1 MTKIKN
7 TKKGMAKKT
16 LSMSLVVAMLATSN
30 VPVWAAEFSDGS
42 DVAVATEAPVAE
54 TTTEFS
60 DDVAE
65 TPVVDNTEDTASA
78 SIKVNEADISLDLT
92 AAKSS
97 IVWGTN
103 VTDAITGTIAK
114 SDGSTLSQWMFRW
127 VDENG
132 IAVQSSKDSGVGDAN
147 GRVNNV
153 AKMSLKATKEVA
165 GKTLTLYVYDYDA
178 TSNQTLYDINTQI
191 KVTVEKQDLSE
202 KYLDISGVSPLT
214 YNGFAQ
220 AADVTNAI
228 VKESS
233 ASGASNIASTDNYKL
248 TSSSATNAGDTVTIT
263 ASADQMSD
271 SPYKGSISTTL
282 TIGRKVA
289 KLNTDIIA
297 TPEKGLKYQYT
308 GEAITIP
315 NDKVTVKESE
325 SSNNGADKKLSGAD
339 LSSTIISATTKS
351 ATVGNQTVNVDVD
364 GSKLTNFG
372 KTASSSVVPLD
383 NPTTLTS
390 TDTVEIVK
398 RDLSTNGTIIS
409 VNTTSGYIPV
419 TATSTTL
426 ANYLTFKGA
435 EGKELKLVANKDYA
449 VIVKDTFGND
459 VTKFTDGS
467 SYTVTIRAK
476 SGNCEN
482 EQTFTVVA
490 SSATLKEV
498 ASTKPYEV
506 SYTGDAIEPTKK
518 DLGKLTIKYYDSNG
532 SLVTGSLDTD
542 AYEITGY
549 TNNVNATT
557 KYEADSSGNLQP
569 TADAYVNIKITTT
582 TYKDQVASVPFLIKP
597 LEVKNTYITVPEDIS
612 INDTY
617 TKASEYNVPVT
628 VVAKDATGK
637 KVEKTLSADDF
648 TVKYDFENATNGNK
662 LGNYIISTVTVT
674 NKNFILTTTNKKTVT
689 VVAKGKTKIVA
700 KKLTDSMVTINP
712 STYTYTGGEIVP
724 SYAVVDGAV
733 VLYKQGEVAPNK
745 AEYKEVSITD
755 AVNVGTGKV
764 TVEGINNFY
773 SGKATGTFTIT
784 PANTSNVK
792 VTIDDQDYT
801 GRQVRPR
808 KDVIKVTLNGNDVSK
823 QFEVVSYGEN
833 VEAGKGTVVLKP
845 VDGNKNF
852 TGDNV
857 TAEFNIV
864 KEKVKATLK
873 VYDSKGFDVTTSFA
887 NGTSVF
893 QFDGNEHKFA
903 KEVLSEIKK
912 TDNGKTTATVN
923 DFEIKYVDNVAGK
936 KVTVKTGSTSTTYN
950 VGYVYAVAKEGT
962 GFSGADTIT
971 TADGTIIKGVVAKAE
986 FRIAS
991 VQFVSK
997 NVSLKNA
1004 TYAAGLPVKPE
1015 VLIQIGGST
1024 LVEGVDYT
1032 LKLIDPKT
1040 GATVAPTDV
1049 TVGNIYGVS
1058 IEGLNGYTGSSVKTT
1073 DNTDTYAQTLRWG
1086 VDKKSLNDCNVTVK
1100 DGVVSVLNGYIPVAS
1115 TEYTAKNNGDGTY
1128 TVTAVSTSKNYT
1140 GSKTV
1145 KADGKAEDE
1154 RPAAPMISSVK
1165 VVGNQATAILSG
1177 DSEGAAGYDYVIS
1190 TDRDCIKNK
1199 DYASVNKNQVSTST
1213 TFKYVQQGTYYAY
1226 CHAWKRDANG
1236 KKVFS
1241 DWSNAYPFVVSA
1253 ITPDAPVITNVK
1265 VSGSTIKVTYK
1276 AAANATGYDVVLG
1289 TSSKKENGET
1299 RPYHYGDHKVL
1310 NLKEGTV
1317 TATFK
1322 KVPKGTWVVGMH
1334 AFNRTSE
1341 DGKKVFSP
1349 WSNLKKATVK

>member
-42 DVAVATEAPVAE
+42 DVAVATEAPAAE

-60 DDVAE
+60 DNVAE

-97 IVWGTN
+97 IVWGTS
-103 VTDAITGTIAK
+103 VTDAITGTVAK

-132 IAVQSSKDSGVGDAN
+132 IVVQSSKDVGDAN
-147 GRVNNV
+147 GRVHSV
-153 AKMSLKATKEVA
+153 AQMSLKATKEVA

-191 KVTVEKQDLSE
+191 KVTVEKQDLAK
-202 KYLDISGVSPLT
+202 KYLDINAVPLLT

-220 AADVTNAI
+220 AADVASVK

-233 ASGASNIASTDNYKL
+233 SGAEIVSTDNYQL

-263 ASADQMSD
+263 ASADQMPN
-271 SPYKGSISTTL
+271 SPYKGSISATL
-282 TIGRKVA
+282 SIGRKVA
-289 KLNTDIIA
+289 NLNTDIIA

-308 GEAITIP
+308 GDVIRIA

-325 SSNNGADKKLSGAD
+325 STNNGADKKLSGAD
-339 LSSTIISATTKS
+339 LSSTIINATTENKY
-351 ATVGNQTVNVDVD
+351 VGDRKVKVTVD
-364 GSKLTNFG
+364 GTKLTNF
-372 KTASSSVVPLD
+372 KSATSDTLND
-383 NPTTLTS
+383 EETLTS

-419 TATSTTL
+419 TANSATL

-435 EGKELKLVANKDYA
+435 EGEELKLVANSDYA
-449 VIVKDTFGND
+449 VIVKDASGHD
-459 VTKFTDGS
+459 VNNFTDGS
-467 SYTVTIRAK
+467 PYTVTIRAK
-476 SGNCEN
+476 NSNCEN

-490 SSATLKEV
+490 SSAALQGV

-518 DLGKLTIKYYDSNG
+518 DLGKLTIQYYDSTGHLVPG
-532 SLVTGSLDTD
+532 SVDTA

-557 KYEADSSGNLQP
+557 KYKLVSSKLQP
-569 TADAYVNIKITTT
+569 QADAYVNIKITDG
-582 TYKDQVASVPFLIKP
+582 TYKGQVASVPFLIKP
-597 LEVKNTYITVPEDIS
+597 LEVKAAYITVPEDVS

-628 VVAKDATGK
+628 VVAKDETGK

-648 TVKYDFENATNGNK
+648 TVKYDFTNAAYGNK
-662 LGNYIISTVTVT
+662 LNNNIRATVTVT
-674 NKNFILTTTNKKTVT
+674 NKNYILNTTNAKTVT
-689 VVAKGKTKIVA
+689 VVANRFTKIVA
-700 KKLTDSMVTINP
+700 RKLTDAMVTINP
-712 STYTYTGGEIVP
+712 STYTYTGGKIVP

-733 VLYKQGEVAPNK
+733 VLYKQGEVDPSK

-764 TVEGINNFY
+764 TVEGVSPRY

-784 PANTSNVK
+784 AANTSSVK
-792 VTIDDQDYT
+792 VEIDDQDYT

-864 KEKVKATLK
+864 KEKVKAELK
-873 VYDSKGFDVTTSFA
+873 VYDSKGFDVTDSFA
-887 NGTSVF
+887 KGNSVF

-903 KEVLSEIKK
+903 KEVLSNIKK
-912 TDNGKTTATVN
+912 ADGTKTTAKAD

-936 KVTVKTGSTSTTYN
+936 KVTKGGKTYN

-962 GFSGADTIT
+962 GFAGDGTQDIV

-997 NVSLKNA
+997 
-1004 TYAAGLPVKPE
+1004 T
-1015 VLIQIGGST
+1015 
-1024 LVEGVDYT
+1024 
-1032 LKLIDPKT
+1032 
-1040 GATVAPTDV
+1040 
-1049 TVGNIYGVS
+1049 
-1058 IEGLNGYTGSSVKTT
+1058 
-1073 DNTDTYAQTLRWG
+1073 
-1086 VDKKSLNDCNVTVK
+1086 
-1100 DGVVSVLNGYIPVAS
+1100 
-1115 TEYTAKNNGDGTY
+1115 
-1128 TVTAVSTSKNYT
+1128 
-1140 GSKTV
+1140 
-1145 KADGKAEDE
+1145 
-1154 RPAAPMISSVK
+1154 
-1165 VVGNQATAILSG
+1165 
-1177 DSEGAAGYDYVIS
+1177 
-1190 TDRDCIKNK
+1190 
-1199 DYASVNKNQVSTST
+1199 
-1213 TFKYVQQGTYYAY
+1213 
-1226 CHAWKRDANG
+1226 
-1236 KKVFS
+1236 
-1241 DWSNAYPFVVSA
+1241 
-1253 ITPDAPVITNVK
+1253 
-1265 VSGSTIKVTYK
+1265 
-1276 AAANATGYDVVLG
+1276 
-1289 TSSKKENGET
+1289 
-1299 RPYHYGDHKVL
+1299 
-1310 NLKEGTV
+1310 
-1317 TATFK
+1317 
-1322 KVPKGTWVVGMH
+1322 
-1334 AFNRTSE
+1334 
-1341 DGKKVFSP
+1341 
-1349 WSNLKKATVK
+1349 

>member
-42 DVAVATEAPVAE
+42 DVAVATESPVAE

-60 DDVAE
+60 DNVAE

-132 IAVQSSKDSGVGDAN
+132 IVVQSSKDKGAGDSN
-147 GRVNNV
+147 GRVHNV
-153 AKMSLKATKEVA
+153 AQMSLKATKEVA

-178 TSNQTLYDINTQI
+178 TGNQTLYDINTQI
-191 KVTVEKQDLSE
+191 KVTVEKQDLAD
-202 KYLDISGVSPLT
+202 KYLDIKSVPSLT

-233 ASGASNIASTDNYKL
+233 ANGASSITSADNYQL

-263 ASADQMSD
+263 ASADQMPN
-271 SPYKGSISTTL
+271 SPYKGSISATL
-282 TIGRKVA
+282 SIGRKVA
-289 KLNTDIIA
+289 NLNTDIIA

-308 GEAITIP
+308 GDVIRIA

-325 SSNNGADKKLSGAD
+325 STNNGADRKLGGAD
-339 LSSTIISATTKS
+339 LSSTIINATTKS

-372 KTASSSVVPLD
+372 KTVNGSVVPLD

-419 TATSTTL
+419 TANSATL
-426 ANYLTFKGA
+426 ATYLTFKGV
-435 EGKELKLVANKDYA
+435 EGEELKLAANSDYA
-449 VIVKDTFGND
+449 VIVKDASGHD
-459 VTKFTDGS
+459 VNNFTDGS
-467 SYTVTIRAK
+467 PYTVTIRAK
-476 SGNCEN
+476 NANCEN

-490 SSATLKEV
+490 SSAALQGV

-518 DLGKLTIKYYDSNG
+518 DLGKLTIKYYNDKG
-532 SLVTGSLDTD
+532 ALVEGSLDTA

-557 KYEADSSGNLQP
+557 KYKSVSSKLQP
-569 TADAYVNIKITTT
+569 QADAYVNIKITDG
-582 TYKDQVASVPFLIKP
+582 TYKGQVASVPFLIKP
-597 LEVKNTYITVPEDIS
+597 LEVKATYITVPEDVS

-628 VVAKDATGK
+628 VVAKDGTGK

-648 TVKYDFENATNGNK
+648 TVKYDFAYAPYENRLN
-662 LGNYIISTVTVT
+662 NYIKATVTVT
-674 NKNFILTTTNKKTVT
+674 NKNYILNTTNAKTVT
-689 VVAKGKTKIVA
+689 VVANRFTKIVA
-700 KKLTDSMVTINP
+700 RKLTDAMVTINP
-712 STYTYTGGEIVP
+712 STYTYTGGKIVP

-808 KDVIKVTLNGNDVSK
+808 EFKATLNGNDVSK

-852 TGDNV
+852 TGDNI

-864 KEKVKATLK
+864 KEKVKADLK
-873 VYDSKGFDVTTSFA
+873 VYDSKGFDVTSSFA
-887 NGTSVF
+887 DGSSVF

-903 KEVLSEIKK
+903 KEVLSNITKADG
-912 TDNGKTTATVN
+912 TKTTAKAD

-936 KVTVKTGSTSTTYN
+936 KVTKGGKTYN

-962 GFSGADTIT
+962 GFAGDGTKDIV

-1032 LKLIDPKT
+1032 LKLIDAKT

-1058 IEGLNGYTGSSVKTT
+1058 IEGLNGYTNSSVNTT
-1073 DNTDTYAQTLRWG
+1073 DKSDAYAQTLIWG

-1190 TDRDCIKNK
+1190 TDRDCITNK

-1310 NLKEGTV
+1310 NLEEGTV

>member
-42 DVAVATEAPVAE
+42 DVAVETEAPAAE

-60 DDVAE
+60 DNVAE

-132 IAVQSSKDSGVGDAN
+132 IVVQSSKDAGVGDTN
-147 GRVNNV
+147 GRVHSV
-153 AKMSLKATKEVA
+153 AQMSLKAKKEVA

-191 KVTVEKQDLSE
+191 KVTVEKQDLAD
-202 KYLDISGVSPLT
+202 KYLDITSVPSLT

-220 AADVTNAI
+220 AADVASVK

-233 ASGASNIASTDNYKL
+233 SGADIASADNYQL

-263 ASADQMSD
+263 ASADQMPN
-271 SPYKGSISTTL
+271 SPYKGSISAKL
-282 TIGRKVA
+282 SIGRKVA
-289 KLNTDIIA
+289 NLNTDIIA

-308 GEAITIP
+308 GDVIRIA

-325 SSNNGADKKLSGAD
+325 STNNGADKKLSGAD
-339 LSSTIISATTKS
+339 LSSTIINATTESKY
-351 ATVGNQTVNVDVD
+351 VGDRKVKVTVD
-364 GSKLTNFG
+364 GTKLTNFKG
-372 KTASSSVVPLD
+372 ATSNTLKD
-383 NPTTLTS
+383 EETLTS

-398 RDLSTNGTIIS
+398 RDLSTNGTNIS

-419 TATSTTL
+419 TANSATL

-435 EGKELKLVANKDYA
+435 EGEELKLVANVDYA
-449 VIVKDTFGND
+449 VIVKDASGND
-459 VTKFTDGS
+459 VNRFTDGS
-467 SYTVTIRAK
+467 PYTVTIRAK

-490 SSATLKEV
+490 SSAALQGV

-506 SYTGDAIEPTKK
+506 SYTGDAIEPTKT
-518 DLGKLTIKYYDSNG
+518 DLGKLTIKYYDSTGNLVPG
-532 SLVTGSLDTD
+532 SVDTA

-557 KYEADSSGNLQP
+557 KYESVSGKLQP
-569 TADAYVNIKITTT
+569 KADAYVNIKITDG
-582 TYKDQVASVPFLIKP
+582 TYKGQVASVPFLIKP
-597 LEVKNTYITVPEDIS
+597 LEVKATYITVPEDVS

-628 VVAKDATGK
+628 VVAKDETGK

-648 TVKYDFENATNGNK
+648 TVKYDFTNVTNGNK
-662 LGNYIISTVTVT
+662 LGNYIKATVTVT
-674 NKNFILTTTNKKTVT
+674 NKNYILNTDNAKTVT
-689 VVAKGKTKIVA
+689 VAANGSTKIVA
-700 KKLTDSMVTINP
+700 RKLTDAMVTINP
-712 STYTYTGGEIVP
+712 STYTYTGGKIVP
-724 SYAVVDGAV
+724 TYSVVDGV
-733 VLYKQGEVAPNK
+733 TVLYKMGEVASGK
-745 AEYKEVSITD
+745 EEYKEVSITD

-764 TVEGINNFY
+764 TVEGVSPRY

-784 PANTSNVK
+784 AANTSSVK
-792 VTIDDQDYT
+792 VEIDDQDYT

-808 KDVIKVTLNGNDVSK
+808 EFKATLNGNDVSK

-852 TGDNV
+852 TGDNI

-864 KEKVKATLK
+864 KEKVKAELK
-873 VYDSKGFDVTTSFA
+873 VYDSKGFDVTSSFA
-887 NGTSVF
+887 TGTSVF

-903 KEVLSEIKK
+903 KEVLSNITKADG
-912 TDNGKTTATVN
+912 TKTTAKAD

-936 KVTVKTGSTSTTYN
+936 KVTKGGNTYN

-962 GFSGADTIT
+962 GFAGDGTQDIV

-1032 LKLIDPKT
+1032 LKLIDAKT

-1058 IEGLNGYTGSSVKTT
+1058 IEGLNGYTGSSVNTKTG
-1073 DNTDTYAQTLRWG
+1073 DAYAQTLRWG
-1086 VDKKSLNDCNVTVK
+1086 VDKKALNDCNVTVK

-1154 RPAAPMISSVK
+1154 KPDAPMISSVK

-1226 CHAWKRDANG
+1226 CHAWKRDENG
-1236 KKVFS
+1236 MKVFS

-1253 ITPDAPVITNVK
+1253 ITPDAPVITNVT

-1299 RPYHYGDHKVL
+1299 RPYNYGAHKVL

-1322 KVPKGTWVVGMH
+1322 NVPKGTWTVGMH

-1341 DGKKVFSP
+1341 NGRKVFSP

>member
-42 DVAVATEAPVAE
+42 EASVATEAPVAE

-103 VTDAITGTIAK
+103 VTDAITGTIVK

-132 IAVQSSKDSGVGDAN
+132 IVVQSSKDSGVGDIN
-147 GRVNNV
+147 GRVNNI
-153 AKMSLKATKEVA
+153 AKMNLKATKEVA

-178 TSNQTLYDINTQI
+178 TSNQTLYDIDTRI
-191 KVTVEKQDLSE
+191 KVTVEKQNLAD
-202 KYLDISGVSPLT
+202 KYLNISSVPSLT

-220 AADVTNAI
+220 AADVASVK

-233 ASGASNIASTDNYKL
+233 SGADIASADNYQL

-263 ASADQMSD
+263 ASADQMPN
-271 SPYKGSISTTL
+271 SPYKGSISATL
-282 TIGRKVA
+282 SIGRKVA
-289 KLNTDIIA
+289 NLNTDIIA

-308 GEAITIP
+308 GDVIRIA

-325 SSNNGADKKLSGAD
+325 STNNGADKKLSGAD
-339 LSSTIISATTKS
+339 LSSTIINAATDNK
-351 ATVGNQTVNVDVD
+351 AVGNRPVKVTVD
-364 GSKLTNFG
+364 GTKLTNFKG
-372 KTASSSVVPLD
+372 ANSATLKETE
-383 NPTTLTS
+383 TLTS

-409 VNTTSGYIPV
+409 VNTASGYIPD
-419 TATSTTL
+419 TATPYNLSS
-426 ANYLTFKGA
+426 YLTFKGV
-435 EGKELKLVANKDYA
+435 EGTKLNLAANSDYSI
-449 VIVKDTFGND
+449 IVKDINGNAA
-459 VTKFTDGS
+459 TSFKDGS
-467 SYTVTIRAK
+467 TYTVTIRAK

-482 EQTFTVVA
+482 EQTLTLVASGAVLSSVA
-490 SSATLKEV
+490 SSNEYKT
-498 ASTKPYEV
+498 
-506 SYTGDAIEPTKK
+506 SYTGDAIEPSKN
-518 DLGKLTIKYYDSNG
+518 DLGVLTYKYYDVSGN
-532 SLVTGSLDTD
+532 LATRTLQTD
-542 AYEITGY
+542 AYEIIGY

-557 KYEADSSGNLQP
+557 KYESVSNKLQP
-569 TADAYVNIKITTT
+569 KADAYVNIKITEG

-612 INDTY
+612 FNDTY

-628 VVAKDATGK
+628 VIAKDDTGK

-648 TVKYDFENATNGNK
+648 TVKYDFTNGNK
-662 LGNYIISTVTVT
+662 LGNYIKATVTVT
-674 NKNFILTTTNKKTVT
+674 NKNYILNTTNAKTVT
-689 VVAKGKTKIVA
+689 VAASGLTKIVA
-700 KKLTDSMVTINP
+700 RKLTDAMVTINP
-712 STYTYTGGEIVP
+712 STYTYTGGKIVP
-724 SYAVVDGAV
+724 TYSVVDGAI
-733 VLYKQGEVAPNK
+733 VLYKKGEVVNGK
-745 AEYKEVSITD
+745 EEYKEVSITD

-764 TVEGINNFY
+764 TVEGISPRY

-784 PANTSNVK
+784 AANTSSVK
-792 VTIDDQDYT
+792 VEIDDQDYT

-808 KDVIKVTLNGNDVSK
+808 EFKVTLNGNDVSK

-903 KEVLSEIKK
+903 KEVLSNITKADG
-912 TDNGKTTATVN
+912 TKTTAKAD

-936 KVTVKTGSTSTTYN
+936 KVTKGGNTYN

-962 GFSGADTIT
+962 GFAGAESIT

-1058 IEGLNGYTGSSVKTT
+1058 IEGLNGYTGSTVNTKTG
-1073 DNTDTYAQTLRWG
+1073 DAYAQTLRWG

-1154 RPAAPMISSVK
+1154 KPAAPMISSVK

-1241 DWSNAYPFVVSA
+1241 DGSNAYPFVVSA
-1253 ITPDAPVITNVK
+1253 ITPDAPVITNVT

-1289 TSSKKENGET
+1289 TDSKKENGET

>member
-42 DVAVATEAPVAE
+42 DVAVETEAPVAE

-132 IAVQSSKDSGVGDAN
+132 IVVQSSKDKGVGDPS
-147 GRVNNV
+147 GRVHSV
-153 AKMSLKATKEVA
+153 AQMSLKAKQDVA
-165 GKTLTLYVYDYDA
+165 GKTLTLYVYDYDD
-178 TSNQTLYDINTQI
+178 TSKQTLYDINTKI
-191 KVTVEKQDLSE
+191 KVTVEKQDLAD
-202 KYLDISGVSPLT
+202 KYLNISSVPSLT

-220 AADVTNAI
+220 AADVASVK

-233 ASGASNIASTDNYKL
+233 NGAEIVSADNYQL

-263 ASADQMSD
+263 ASADQMPN
-271 SPYKGSISTTL
+271 SPYKGSISATL
-282 TIGRKVA
+282 SIGRKVA
-289 KLNTDIIA
+289 NLNTDIIA

-308 GEAITIP
+308 GDVIRIA

-325 SSNNGADKKLSGAD
+325 STNNGADRKLGGAD
-339 LSSTIISATTKS
+339 LSSTIINATTKS

-372 KTASSSVVPLD
+372 KTVNGSVVPLD

-419 TATSTTL
+419 TANSATL
-426 ANYLTFKGA
+426 ATYLTFKGV
-435 EGKELKLVANKDYA
+435 EGEELKLAANSDYA
-449 VIVKDTFGND
+449 VIVKDASGHD
-459 VTKFTDGS
+459 VNNFTDGS
-467 SYTVTIRAK
+467 PYTVTIRAK
-476 SGNCEN
+476 NANCEN

-490 SSATLKEV
+490 SSAALQGV

-518 DLGKLTIKYYDSNG
+518 DLGKLTIKYYNDKG
-532 SLVTGSLDTD
+532 ALVEGSLDTA

-557 KYEADSSGNLQP
+557 KYKSVSSKLQP
-569 TADAYVNIKITTT
+569 QADAYVNIKITDG
-582 TYKDQVASVPFLIKP
+582 TYKGQVASVPFLIKP
-597 LEVKNTYITVPEDIS
+597 LEVKATYITVPEDVS

-628 VVAKDATGK
+628 VVAKDGTGK

-648 TVKYDFENATNGNK
+648 TVKYDFAYAPYENRLN
-662 LGNYIISTVTVT
+662 NYIKATVTVT
-674 NKNFILTTTNKKTVT
+674 NKNYILNTTNAKTVT
-689 VVAKGKTKIVA
+689 VVANRFTKIVA
-700 KKLTDSMVTINP
+700 RKLTDAMVTINP
-712 STYTYTGGEIVP
+712 STYTYTGGKIVP

-808 KDVIKVTLNGNDVSK
+808 EFKATLNGNDVSK

-852 TGDNV
+852 TGDNI

-864 KEKVKATLK
+864 KEKVKADLK
-873 VYDSKGFDVTTSFA
+873 VYDSKGFDVTSSFA
-887 NGTSVF
+887 DGSSVF

-903 KEVLSEIKK
+903 KEVLSNITKADG
-912 TDNGKTTATVN
+912 TKTTAKAD

-936 KVTVKTGSTSTTYN
+936 KVTKGGKTYN

-962 GFSGADTIT
+962 GFAGDGTKDIV

-1032 LKLIDPKT
+1032 LKLIDAKT

-1058 IEGLNGYTGSSVKTT
+1058 IEGLNGYTNSAVNTT
-1073 DNTDTYAQTLRWG
+1073 DKSDAYAQTLIWG

>member
-42 DVAVATEAPVAE
+42 DVAVETEAPAAE
-54 TTTEFS
+54 TFS
-60 DDVAE
+60 DDAVE
-65 TPVVDNTEDTASA
+65 TPTVDDTEDATPA

-92 AAKSS
+92 VAKSS

-114 SDGSTLSQWMFRW
+114 SDGTTLSRWMFRW

-132 IAVQSSKDSGVGDAN
+132 IAVQSSKDAGVGDAN
-147 GRVNNV
+147 GRVTSV
-153 AKMSLKATKEVA
+153 AKMGLKATSAVA
-165 GKTLTLYVYDYDA
+165 GKTLTLYVYDYDD
-178 TSNQTLYDINTQI
+178 TTNQALYDIDTQI
-191 KVTVEKQDLSE
+191 KVTVEKQDLAD
-202 KYLDISGVSPLT
+202 KYLDISGVTALT
-214 YNGFAQ
+214 YKGFAQ
-220 AADVTNAI
+220 SADVTKAI
-228 VKESS
+228 VKESQNGS
-233 ASGASNIASTDNYKL
+233 SIASTDNYQL

-263 ASADQMSD
+263 ASADQMPN
-271 SPYKGSISTTL
+271 SPYKGSISATL

-308 GEAITIP
+308 GDKIRIA
-315 NDKVTVKESE
+315 NDKITVKESE
-325 SSNNGADKKLSGAD
+325 STNNGDDGKLGGAD
-339 LSSTIISATTKS
+339 LSSAIIDAYTESAK
-351 ATVGNQTVNVDVD
+351 VGDRKVNVTVD
-364 GSKLTNFG
+364 GTKLTNFKG
-372 KTASSSVVPLD
+372 SNSDTLND
-383 NPTTLTS
+383 TEILTS
-390 TDTVEIVK
+390 SATDTVEIVK
-398 RDLSTNGTIIS
+398 RDLSTNGTIIT
-409 VNTTSGYIPV
+409 VDTTSGYIPV
-419 TATSTTL
+419 TATASTL
-426 ANYLTFKGA
+426 SSYLKFKGV
-435 EGKELKLVANKDYA
+435 EGTKLNLTAGTDYA
-449 VIVKDTFGND
+449 VIVKDASGND
-459 VTKFTDGS
+459 ATTFTDGS
-467 SYTVTIRAK
+467 TYTVTIRAK
-476 SGNCEN
+476 SSNCEN
-482 EQTFTVVA
+482 EQTLTIVA
-490 SSATLKEV
+490 SSSTLKSVSAVKEYQ
-498 ASTKPYEV
+498 T
-506 SYTGDAIEPTKK
+506 SYTGDAIEPSKS
-518 DLGKLTIKYYDSNG
+518 DLGKLNITYYNENG
-532 SLVTGSLDTD
+532 TATVTKSIDTD

-557 KYEADSSGNLQP
+557 KYETVSSKLQP
-569 TADAYVNIKITTT
+569 KADAFVNIRITSG
-582 TYKDQVASVPFLIKP
+582 TYKDQVASIPFLITP

-612 INDTY
+612 INETY

-628 VVAKDATGK
+628 VVAKDTTGK

-648 TVKYDFENATNGNK
+648 TVKYDFTNTANGNK
-662 LGNYIISTVTVT
+662 RGNYIKATVTIT
-674 NKNFILTTTNKKTVT
+674 NKNYILNTTNAKTVT
-689 VVAKGKTKIVA
+689 VEAKGSTKIVA
-700 KKLTDSMVTINP
+700 RKLTDAMVTINP
-712 STYTYTGGEIVP
+712 STYTYTGGKIVP
-724 SYAVVDGAV
+724 TYSVVDGAI
-733 VLYKQGEVAPNK
+733 VLYKQGEVDANK

-764 TVEGINNFY
+764 TVEGISPRY
-773 SGKATGTFTIT
+773 SGTASGTFTIT
-784 PANTSNVK
+784 AANTSSVK
-792 VTIDDQDYT
+792 ITVDDQDYT

-808 KDVIKVTLNGNDVSK
+808 MDDIKVTLNGNDVSK
-823 QFEVVSYGEN
+823 QFEIVSYGEN
-833 VEAGKGTVVLKP
+833 IEAGKGTVVLKP

-873 VYDSKGFDVTTSFA
+873 VYDSKGFDVTTAYAS
-887 NGTSVF
+887 GTSVF
-893 QFDGNEHKFA
+893 QFNGNEHKFA

-912 TDNGKTTATVN
+912 TNDGKTTATAD
-923 DFEIKYVDNVAGK
+923 DFEIKYVDNVSGK
-936 KVTVKTGSTSTTYN
+936 KVTVKNGNVSTTYN

-962 GFSGADTIT
+962 GFSGTDTIT

-1032 LKLIDPKT
+1032 LELIDPKT

-1049 TVGNIYGVS
+1049 TVGNIYGVK
-1058 IEGLNGYTGSSVKTT
+1058 IEGLNGYTGSSVNTKTG
-1073 DNTDTYAQTLRWG
+1073 DAYAQTLKWG
-1086 VDKKSLNDCNVTVK
+1086 VDKKALKDCTVTVK

-1115 TEYTAKNNGDGTY
+1115 TEYTATNNGDGTY

-1140 GSKTV
+1140 GSITV
-1145 KADGKAEDE
+1145 NADGKAEDE
-1154 RPAAPMISSVK
+1154 KPDAPMISSVK
-1165 VVGNQATAILSG
+1165 VVGNKANVILSG
-1177 DSEGAAGYDYVIS
+1177 DSDGAAGYDYVIS
-1190 TDRDCIKNK
+1190 TDRDCITNKNY
-1199 DYASVNKNQVSTST
+1199 DSISKNQVQTST

-1241 DWSNAYPFVVSA
+1241 DWSNAYPFVVTA
-1253 ITPDAPVITNVK
+1253 ITPDAPVITNVT

-1299 RPYHYGDHKVL
+1299 RPYNYGAHKVL

-1322 KVPKGTWVVGMH
+1322 NVPAGKWTVGMH

-1349 WSNLKKATVK
+1349 WSNLKTATVK